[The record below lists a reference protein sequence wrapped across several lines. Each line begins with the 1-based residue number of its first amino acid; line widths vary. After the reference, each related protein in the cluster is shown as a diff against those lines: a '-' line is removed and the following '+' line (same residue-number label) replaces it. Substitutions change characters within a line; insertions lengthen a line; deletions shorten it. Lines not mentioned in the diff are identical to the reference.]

1 MTNRTRNKAI
11 PNMKGAVKV
20 IPNVGDCNPMNVKR
34 GGISEDFMAEYGNA
48 TVVFTILNLTTKKT

>member
-1 MTNRTRNKAI
+1 
-11 PNMKGAVKV
+11 MKDAVKV

-48 TVVFTILNLTTKKT
+48 TVVFTILNLTTKNT